1 MWSWHSRHCS
11 GIAWV
16 DLVGLGARLLSVR
29 IGIQGGVVVMP
40 VAWTTANSHSRRRR
54 LIPSKGRVSIIGR
67 VGTGTGIVIIGIHRL
82 LLVLHG
88 RLVGI
93 ANSFLSIATT
103 LGAFFHR

>member
-1 MWSWHSRHCS
+1 MWNWHSRHCS

-16 DLVGLGARLLSVR
+16 DLVGLGARLLSVG

-40 VAWTTANSHSRRRR
+40 VAWTTADSHPRRRR
-54 LIPSKGRVSIIGR
+54 LIPPKGRVSIIGR
-67 VGTGTGIVIIGIHRL
+67 VWAGTGIKTIGIHSP

-88 RLVGI
+88 CLVGVT
-93 ANSFLSIATT
+93 NSFLSIVTT